1 MRTLLAAALLAAAT
15 PALAD
20 TANGTVFA
28 YDADAHILVLDDKTI
43 WQLGE
48 KTLVPDMLTP
58 GDKVIVDFTSDGDNG
73 IASVQSITSQTEE
86 GA

>member
-1 MRTLLAAALLAAAT
+1 MRILIAAALLAAAT

-28 YDADAHILVLDDKTI
+28 YDAKANILVLDDKTI
-43 WQLGE
+43 WQLGAN
-48 KTLVPDMLTP
+48 TIVPDMLTP
-58 GDKVIVDFTSDGDNG
+58 GDKIIIDFTSAGDDG
-73 IASVQSITSQTEE
+73 IASVEKITSQTEE